1 MKKILYFFLIF
12 FIKCEKWWSELNKH
26 SIDDPWGYSGSH
38 PDPFTDFYLC
48 SERKYRVHY
57 QGDDNKTWSEE
68 FTACKPSG
76 NARLID
82 AIAISGGEKY
92 AARIDYDWQEEIT
105 EYDIFHKNG
114 YTGEFGRELYG
125 LYVFGDEYYRSGFY
139 TTFSSNENEVA
150 KRITYN
156 FVQKNF
162 SFFYE
167 NETEIYNDTAINI
180 TVKLLNSSKL
190 NFDGAMTAKIENNK
204 TIISNYDRL
213 ITNNLNNLLKEAID
227 IDINKTKTSFEN
239 LFINLG
245 IENGNIAINFY
256 WSQNIIE
263 IDVCSKIQNNFYSYR
278 EGFRM
283 NINLNSEDSELL
295 LKIQKIFKVIYKY
308 AGKKVQSNIREILSY
323 NKSFIEF
330 EEVIND
336 LDIYSTI
343 AEEAILFA
351 IISDILKNN

>member
-1 MKKILYFFLIF
+1 
-12 FIKCEKWWSELNKH
+12 
-26 SIDDPWGYSGSH
+26 
-38 PDPFTDFYLC
+38 
-48 SERKYRVHY
+48 
-57 QGDDNKTWSEE
+57 
-68 FTACKPSG
+68 
-76 NARLID
+76 
-82 AIAISGGEKY
+82 
-92 AARIDYDWQEEIT
+92 
-105 EYDIFHKNG
+105 
-114 YTGEFGRELYG
+114 
-125 LYVFGDEYYRSGFY
+125 
-139 TTFSSNENEVA
+139 
-150 KRITYN
+150 
-156 FVQKNF
+156 
-162 SFFYE
+162 
-167 NETEIYNDTAINI
+167 
-180 TVKLLNSSKL
+180 
-190 NFDGAMTAKIENNK
+190 MTAKIENNK

-283 NINLNSEDSELL
+283 NINLNSEDSKLL

-336 LDIYSTI
+336 LDIYSNI

-351 IISDILKNN
+351 VISDILKNN